1 MEGKKVLW
9 VVFSIA
15 LALVVILAAGLFLL
29 RPRQPESS
37 GASGAEARPG
47 GLAAP
52 SLQGYDPY
60 EYVRGSSAPP
70 GLAPPTGTQPTVIVV
85 GEPPP
90 PEGAAAAEPAAPP
103 APPTL
108 PPPSVAVA
116 PQVAEKPGPSAQP
129 TTPAEQAPQE
139 RASGAAAAAKPALP
153 PERAPPER
161 APQERVPPE
170 RAPQERASAGA
181 GAATAARTTGQA
193 AARARPKAVRVTE
206 YWIQAGSFSSA
217 SRADEVTRRLEE
229 RGLAART
236 TTRDLNGKTHFRVRV
251 GPYASR
257 AEAEKFLGWIRE
269 LKGFETSYISMV
281 ASRRSMP

>member
-29 RPRQPESS
+29 RPRQPGGSA
-37 GASGAEARPG
+37 ASGTV
-47 GLAAP
+47 AP

-60 EYVRGSSAPP
+60 EYVRGTSIPP
-70 GLAPPTGTQPTVIVV
+70 GLTPPPAESQPQVIVV
-85 GEPPP
+85 GEPPSQ
-90 PEGAAAAEPAAPP
+90 ERAVAAAPPASEPLVPPAAPP
-103 APPTL
+103 ERVPQER
-108 PPPSVAVA
+108 A
-116 PQVAEKPGPSAQP
+116 PQGRASAVVASPQIAEKPGPIAGPAARPAASAE
-129 TTPAEQAPQE
+129 PAPRKRLAQERVPQE
-139 RASGAAAAAKPALP
+139 RASPVA
-153 PERAPPER
+153 APPKR
-161 APQERVPPE
+161 LA
-170 RAPQERASAGA
+170 
-181 GAATAARTTGQA
+181 
-193 AARARPKAVRVTE
+193 ARPKAVSVTE

-251 GPYASR
+251 GPYTSK
-257 AEAEKFLGWIRE
+257 AEAEKFLDWIRE

-281 ASRRSMP
+281 ASKRFMP

>member
-15 LALVVILAAGLFLL
+15 LALVVVLAAGLFLL
-29 RPRQPESS
+29 RPRQPKSPE
-37 GASGAEARPG
+37 ASAT
-47 GLAAP
+47 AAP

-60 EYVRGSSAPP
+60 EYVRGTSVPP
-70 GLAPPTGTQPTVIVV
+70 GLTPPPSGSQPTVIVV
-85 GEPPP
+85 GEPPA
-90 PEGAAAAEPAAPP
+90 GAAPLTPAIEPMSFPGEAPP
-103 APPTL
+103 AAAGQPSMPPERI
-108 PPPSVAVA
+108 AGA
-116 PQVAEKPGPSAQP
+116 PTATAAPAQAAEKLAPAAQP
-129 TTPAEQAPQE
+129 
-139 RASGAAAAAKPALP
+139 P

-161 APQERVPPE
+161 AG
-170 RAPQERASAGA
+170 AGA
-181 GAATAARTTGQA
+181 GAAAAKASQKKAVA
-193 AARARPKAVRVTE
+193 ASAPRPKAVSVTE
-206 YWIQAGSFSSA
+206 YWIQAGSFSSY

-251 GPYASR
+251 GPYTSK

-281 ASRRSMP
+281 ASRRTMP

>member
-29 RPRQPESS
+29 RPRPPKSS
-37 GASGAEARPG
+37 EASGA
-47 GLAAP
+47 AAP
-52 SLQGYDPY
+52 SLRGYDPY
-60 EYVRGSSAPP
+60 EYVRGTSAPP
-70 GLAPPTGTQPTVIVV
+70 GLTPPTGPQPKVIVV
-85 GEPPP
+85 GEPP
-90 PEGAAAAEPAAPP
+90 AQEP
-103 APPTL
+103 
-108 PPPSVAVA
+108 
-116 PQVAEKPGPSAQP
+116 
-129 TTPAEQAPQE
+129 APQE
-139 RASGAAAAAKPALP
+139 RAGEPPAQEPAQEPAPPERAGAPPERATATAAAPPLGRQSGLPQPPVAQRGPP

-161 APQERVPPE
+161 AGAAAKPAAAQVRQPAQRVGTPRERV
-170 RAPQERASAGA
+170 R
-181 GAATAARTTGQA
+181 TA
-193 AARARPKAVRVTE
+193 ARPKAVSVTE

-217 SRADEVTRRLEE
+217 ARADEVSRRLEE
-229 RGLAART
+229 RGLTPRT

-251 GPYASR
+251 GPYTNK